1 MSMSQRV
8 FITGFGIISSIG
20 KNAEENFQSLVKG
33 KHGFRSL
40 QVLDTAHRDSLS
52 ACEIKLE
59 DQELSAL
66 AYVPFHEGF
75 TRTSLLGLISL
86 QEAIQSAALSPA
98 EVKSSGLVSATT
110 TGGIREFEQFYYELM
125 NPERQGD
132 FVRFTDTATSG
143 EHCERM
149 ADHVGIRRYLGTVST
164 ACSSSANALMHGAQ
178 LIKNNKLDRVICG
191 GTEALSKFTVNG
203 FNALMILDK
212 EHCRPFD
219 TTRNGLNLG
228 EGAAYI
234 VLESEAEV
242 NRKKRT
248 PVAEL
253 KGYGNAN
260 DAFHQT
266 ASSPDG
272 AGAFSAMKLALSS
285 AHLTP
290 ADIDYVNA
298 HGTATENNDLSEGLG
313 MKRIFGTHI
322 PHFSSTKPYTG
333 HTLAAAGSI
342 EAVYC
347 LMAIKHGIIWP
358 NLNYKNIM
366 PELGIEPVTVLKQE
380 MKLKNVLSNSFGF
393 GGNTSSLLLASV

>member
-1 MSMSQRV
+1 MSHRV

-20 KNAEENFQSLVKG
+20 NNAEENFQSLVKG
-33 KHGFRSL
+33 KHGFNSL
-40 QVLDTAHRDSLS
+40 EVLQTVHRDSLS
-52 ACEIKLE
+52 ACEIKLD
-59 DQELSAL
+59 DQELSTL
-66 AYVPFHEGF
+66 ADVPFHEGF

-86 QEAIQSAALSPA
+86 QEAIQNASLSPE

-110 TGGIREFEQFYYELM
+110 TGGIREFEQFYHELLD
-125 NPERQGD
+125 PERRGD

-149 ADHVGIRRYLGTVST
+149 AGRVGIRKYLGTIST

-260 DAFHQT
+260 DAFHMT

-272 AGAFSAMKLALSS
+272 AGAFSAMELALSS
-285 AHLTP
+285 AQLQP

-313 MKRIFGTHI
+313 MKRLFG
-322 PHFSSTKPYTG
+322 PNVPRFSSTKPYTG

-347 LMAIKHGIIWP
+347 IMAIQHGIIWP
-358 NLNYKNIM
+358 NLNYKNVM
-366 PELGIEPVTVLKQE
+366 PELGIEPVVALKQKI
-380 MKLKNVLSNSFGF
+380 KLKNVLSNSFGF
-393 GGNTSSLLLASV
+393 GGNTSSLLLTSV